1 MPASLTLG
9 AAREVPDA
17 PYLRRRRARF
27 LLEQETR
34 IEAPLAEVFD
44 FFSRAENLGA
54 MTPPTMSFAIRTP
67 LPIEMRAGTEID
79 YRIRLGPVP
88 MAWRTRIDAWEP
100 GRRFVDAQL
109 KGPYRSWYHEHSF
122 RADGEATLMRDR
134 VWYAP
139 PLGPVGAL
147 ANALV
152 VAPQLRGI
160 FGFREKA
167 IARRFGAAGG
177 AGRSSAQAHERRQP
191 AHAP

>member
-1 MPASLTLG
+1 
-9 AAREVPDA
+9 
-17 PYLRRRRARF
+17 
-27 LLEQETR
+27 
-34 IEAPLAEVFD
+34 
-44 FFSRAENLGA
+44 
-54 MTPPTMSFAIRTP
+54 
-67 LPIEMRAGTEID
+67 
-79 YRIRLGPVP
+79 

-100 GRRFVDAQL
+100 GRRFVDSQL

-122 RADGEATLMRDR
+122 RADGNATLMRDR

-160 FGFREKA
+160 FGFRAKA

-177 AGRSSAQAHERRQP
+177 GRAPAPQP
-191 AHAP
+191 PEPRPAVHAR